1 MSDARQTVRLSDMEI
16 TEIQRQARAK
26 LGECKKTQDIIGT
39 QIFSILGLYAR
50 VFYYPLGKAGPWGIT
65 YMGGMDSAA
74 PAEKPFVAI
83 NTSIP
88 VNAQVFA
95 AAHELYHI
103 WYDKKAEAISPS
115 ILDEADGSDREQDI
129 PELKANRFAAEFL
142 VDEDL
147 LCREMPLYSISPQKI
162 TVKDILMLA
171 SLFTVPYRTMV
182 KRLHEVGAISQ
193 EERSQYLS
201 KSESGIEQLRKR
213 YSFPVPETDNRV
225 ALDNLVELAVSAY
238 EKKLISYEKLEHLL
252 SMSNL
257 KPVDVGIAEPDAFIP
272 PSDDE
277 LDDIMEE

>member
-1 MSDARQTVRLSDMEI
+1 MSDTRQTVRLSDMEI
-16 TEIQRQARAK
+16 TEIQRQARSK

-65 YMGGMDSAA
+65 YMSGMDSAT

-88 VNAQVFA
+88 VDAQVFA

-103 WYDKKAEAISPS
+103 WYDKKAEAISSS
-115 ILDEADGSDREQDI
+115 ILEETDGSDREQDI

-142 VDEDL
+142 ADEDL
-147 LCREMPLYSISPQKI
+147 LCREMPLYSISPKKI

-171 SLFTVPYRTMV
+171 SLFTLPYRAMV
-182 KRLHEVGAISQ
+182 KRLHEVGAINQ

-201 KSESGIEQLRKR
+201 KSESGIKQLRKR
-213 YSFPVPETDNRV
+213 YSFPVPEADNRV

-238 EKKLISYEKLEHLL
+238 EKKLISYEKLEYLL

-257 KPVDVGIAEPDAFIP
+257 KPADVGIAEPDAFIP

-277 LDDIMEE
+277 LDDIMEK